1 MAANDRL
8 RTELEKAGFTV
19 GSERDLLGLT
29 DAEMELVKAR
39 CDVAAAIRKRRTQ
52 RKLTQPALAKLADTT
67 QSRISKIEKAAP
79 GVTMD
84 VLLRTYFAAGG
95 TWADVGRMAART
107 TRTRKTG
114 TKNL

>member
-1 MAANDRL
+1 
-8 RTELEKAGFTV
+8 LEDAGFTV
-19 GSERDLLGLT
+19 GSEQDLLGLT

-52 RKLTQPALAKLADTT
+52 RKLTQPELAKLADTT

-95 TWADVGRMAART
+95 TWADVGRMAAKADK
-107 TRTRKTG
+107 TRKTAA
-114 TKNL
+114 KDR